1 MCQSGLRTSGRS
13 RGRSMA
19 WVPQARTLGLD
30 LILSLVFFCA
40 LICAL
45 GLVFALGLVCAGSR
59 DNRMGSISA
68 RWSMKFYPRRDARKQ

>member
-1 MCQSGLRTSGRS
+1 
-13 RGRSMA
+13 MA

-59 DNRMGSISA
+59 DNRMGSISLEL
-68 RWSMKFYPRRDARKQ
+68 Y